1 MDMDGYRQTLLGR
14 RLELSRRLGKI
25 SGDLSEQRSAESAE
39 RAIESENDEVLE
51 SLGQAGENELRGIE
65 AALARMEA
73 GSYGRCVT
81 CDAAIAP
88 ERLALLPAT
97 PFCQDCAPA

>member
-1 MDMDGYRQTLLGR
+1 MTYR
-14 RLELSRRLGKI
+14 S
-25 SGDLSEQRSAESAE
+25 SAESAE